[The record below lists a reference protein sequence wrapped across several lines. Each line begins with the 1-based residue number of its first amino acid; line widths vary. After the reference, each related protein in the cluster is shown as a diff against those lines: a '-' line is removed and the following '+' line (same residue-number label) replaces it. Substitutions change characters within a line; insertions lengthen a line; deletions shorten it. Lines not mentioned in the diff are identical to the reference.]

1 MRIIAGQWRGRKLVT
16 PDGMATRPTADRARE
31 TLFNMLASRIGPL
44 EGLRVAD
51 LYAGSGALG
60 LEALSRG
67 ADFACFVEQDA
78 HAIAA
83 IRVNIASLGAVDRTR
98 VFSSSASSLPPS
110 QPFDLV
116 FADPPY
122 MVGSGS
128 AVVQEVLRAGWTEP
142 GSWMAIETE
151 RSDAVEPNACQI
163 EAERDVGRARITL
176 LRV

>member
-1 MRIIAGQWRGRKLVT
+1 MRIIAGQWRGRKLTT
-16 PDGMATRPTADRARE
+16 PEGMATRPTADRVRE
-31 TLFNMLASRIGPL
+31 TLFNMLASRIGAF

-60 LEALSRG
+60 FEALSRG

-78 HAIAA
+78 RAVAA
-83 IRVNIASLGAVDRTR
+83 IRANVDTLAATERAQLLAR
-98 VFSSSASSLPPS
+98 SASPLPPS
-110 QPFDLV
+110 QPFDLI

-122 MVGSGS
+122 SPGSGS
-128 AVVQEVLRAGWTEP
+128 AAVKEVLRAGWAEP

-151 RSDAVEPNACQI
+151 RGDAVEASDCQI
-163 EAERDVGRARITL
+163 VSERDVGRARLTL